1 MTRRNGYTEADGN
14 DDVVDAIE
22 VANRA
27 DKAYPGKPPAKD
39 EVQFFNTKDLQTQE
53 ALIREVWGHVDAS
66 TKKALANKFAT
77 RLFEAAAETPVL
89 LDEAQAIVARMT
101 REMVIPQDVQDQV
114 QAQVRNLVRGEIERT
129 VERTVKQI
137 AQEAAARIVGHLRVM
152 P

>member
-1 MTRRNGYTEADGN
+1 MARREAHYE
-14 DDVVDAIE
+14 DDEVVDAIE
-22 VANRA
+22 VPRA
-27 DKAYPGKPPAKD
+27 DKAYPGKPPS

-53 ALIREVWGHVDAS
+53 ALIREVWGHVDAP
-66 TKKALANKFAT
+66 TKTALATKFAT

-89 LDEAQAIVARMT
+89 ADEAQAIVARIT